1 MGAWQR
7 VQEETS
13 MARKVLCGVL
23 ALGVAAAVVYAS
35 AAPTKSATAEVTAV
49 MDQVVKAFE
58 SKDMAALS
66 RDFAHDPDM
75 VCFGT
80 DAVERFVG
88 WEALRAAVERQFAAQ
103 EKLKAV
109 VHDRVVKVS
118 AGGNVAW
125 VTELWDWDGVSS
137 GEAFNLKNARM
148 TAVLEK
154 RQGHWLIVHTHGSVG
169 VSGQAVKY

>member
-1 MGAWQR
+1 
-7 VQEETS
+7 

-23 ALGVAAAVVYAS
+23 ALGVAAAVVYAA

-58 SKDMAALS
+58 SKDMAGLS
-66 RDFAHDPDM
+66 RNFAHDPDM

-88 WEALRAAVERQFAAQ
+88 WEAIRVSIEKQFVAQ
-103 EKLKAV
+103 EKLKIV

-118 AGGNVAW
+118 GDGNVAW
-125 VTELWDWDGVSS
+125 VAELWDWDGVSS
-137 GEAFNLKNARM
+137 GEAFNLKNVRM

-154 RQGHWLIVHTHGSVG
+154 RQGHWLMVQSHGSVG